1 MHTPITIDLRILT
14 RQEAADILTEGL
26 HYYLPNATRDAAE
39 KVLDVLS
46 RNYILLVCPDNQPHR
61 SGDEA

>member
-14 RQEAADILTEGL
+14 REEAAAILIERLQIDRSDSMTDI
-26 HYYLPNATRDAAE
+26 AE
-39 KVLDVLS
+39 KILDVLS